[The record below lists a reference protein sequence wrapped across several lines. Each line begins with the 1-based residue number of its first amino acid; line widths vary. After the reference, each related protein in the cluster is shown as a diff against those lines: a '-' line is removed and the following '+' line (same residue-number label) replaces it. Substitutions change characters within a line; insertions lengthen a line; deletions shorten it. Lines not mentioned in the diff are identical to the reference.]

1 MKTIAYASCGLIW
14 AQCAFSATVV
24 VNPNA
29 SDAYRD
35 LASAVKVL
43 NAGDTL
49 WLAPESGPYR
59 EVLHIRASGTESRPI
74 IIEGNGNEI
83 TGFEPLVF
91 VEGRCSPSVAYP
103 FVLRHNGQRVM
114 ELESSNGFSHG
125 IRYNA
130 QEHRL
135 ELLPGSSPEGWEISS
150 RDFVV
155 RIQDVS
161 YQEYRNLVV
170 SGSLNDGI
178 NLHGE
183 GCGLSFTGLTACQNL
198 DEGFS
203 SHGSIQCSIYESLFY
218 ENDNGLLNGFQTDT
232 TLEQVV
238 VRDNLGIGLAFNG
251 EATVQ
256 ASKVELWGNG
266 LVQLLLRPKVQLSF
280 DGLTVYR
287 NHNETRPWKTYNE
300 SARWS
305 HPKTLDIGSISLETD
320 ELAIVEACHP

>member
-1 MKTIAYASCGLIW
+1 MRTFAYASCGLLW

-29 SDAYRD
+29 SDAYQD
-35 LASAVKVL
+35 LASAAAAL
-43 NAGDTL
+43 SAGDTL

-59 EVLHIRASGTESRPI
+59 EVLHIRASGTEARPI

-103 FVLRHNGQRVM
+103 FVLRHQGQRVM
-114 ELESSNGFSHG
+114 ESEAHGFSHG
-125 IRYNA
+125 IRYDA
-130 QEHRL
+130 KQGRL
-135 ELLPGSSPEGWEISS
+135 ELLPGISPEGWEIST
-150 RDFVV
+150 RDFVL
-155 RIQDVS
+155 RIQDAS
-161 YQEYRNLVV
+161 YQQYRDLVV

-183 GCGLSFTGLTACQNL
+183 GRGLSFTGLTACQNL

-203 SHGSIQCSIYESLFY
+203 SHGSIQCSIRESLFY

-256 ASKVELWGNG
+256 AFQVELWGNG
-266 LVQLLLRPKVQLSF
+266 LVQLLLRSKVQLTF
-280 DGLTVYR
+280 DEVTVYK
-287 NHNETRPWKTYNE
+287 NHHETRPWKTYNE
-300 SARWS
+300 TARWS
-305 HPKTLDIGSISLETD
+305 HPKTLDIGSIELEAD
-320 ELAIVEACHP
+320 ELAIVDACCP